1 MRKTVPIRYLAV
13 LCALSIFG
21 CKNTATS
28 NDSGESAGTQ
38 NAPSAGAANAP
49 DGSASP
55 ASGSDGSGSVA
66 SNLKAVFASKPI
78 MVKPG
83 TEIVVVADQAV
94 SSKTN
99 NSGDQF
105 DASIAEPVVVGDR
118 VVIPKGA
125 RASGTVVDAKSAG
138 RFKGNAELTVALDS
152 VTIKGKRY
160 RVKTSEVTRAT
171 KGRGKRTAEG
181 AGGGAAVGALIG
193 AIAGGGKGAAI
204 GAGAG
209 AGAGT
214 AGAAM
219 TGERDVTINP
229 ESKLSFKLENAVAI
243 EPK

>member
-1 MRKTVPIRYLAV
+1 MLIRYLAI
-13 LCALSIFG
+13 LCALSVFG

-28 NDSGESAGTQ
+28 NDSGESADAQ
-38 NAPSAGAANAP
+38 NALSAGAANSP
-49 DGSASP
+49 DGSAS
-55 ASGSDGSGSVA
+55 ASSSSNDSGSIT
-66 SNLKAVFASKPI
+66 SNLKAVFAPKPI
-78 MVKPG
+78 VVKRG

-105 DASIAEPVVVGDR
+105 DASIAEPVVVGNR

-152 VTIKGKRY
+152 VTVKGKRY
-160 RVKTSEVTRAT
+160 RVKTSEVTKAT

-229 ESKLSFKLENAVAI
+229 ESKLSFKLQNAVAI